1 MMKKCMLGKRLI
13 VASMATAMLLGEC
26 VSTMGSVF
34 SESEENVYVYFSNGS
49 YKVITDIVSGASAE
63 IAAGMDVGDYAS
75 AKFSPDGK
83 YLYYMKQ
90 CHAGVGNL
98 WRCEYHKLKPGSSD
112 NETYCQF
119 VALDVKYDSFVV
131 TQTGVTFKDDN
142 NNLYYFNGSSIRKIG
157 QDVNGFVCSKDGTQ
171 IVFGSS
177 ANPSVYSEYKDFD
190 LGSVLGLYGVETSN
204 LDEVVT
210 LANEYL
216 EVFDITDFDNIFF
229 TKESYKEDQPYI
241 YVTNLKTGPRYL
253 GTLVDRMRK
262 PENGTVYYRKGT
274 EIDWTLEELFTD
286 SSGETEKLEQ
296 LRESLPMLKEEGYIE
311 DLYAYKNGEE
321 KRIDI
326 LPDWSRYLGHI
337 LYYDTIKCLLPY
349 DISMDGDEVN
359 RYLEKH
365 GSYIISP
372 YINEPL
378 YIDME
383 GYWILFNEHDIPM
396 DGIYL
401 NEHNMLID
409 GWKNVILV
417 DFVDGQ
423 FAAIDSLSRHAS
435 VVAIDESA
443 IYYEI
448 DSEDEES
455 NRCNVYKISGE
466 DTTCVAENV
475 PFDVIYLYS
484 DGSVLA
490 NDDEDIMVLNRNGKQ
505 YEIAGNVTDYV
516 YGIESTILYISD
528 DKLYVWQGEN
538 SELLAQ
544 DVERVWCKDSLEQV
558 HYLGN
563 PDTDD

>member
-1 MMKKCMLGKRLI
+1 MKRCMFGKRL
-13 VASMATAMLLGEC
+13 MAAGMTTAMLLGQC
-26 VSTMGSVF
+26 VSTMGSIF
-34 SESEENVYVYFSNGS
+34 FEDEENVYVYFSNGS
-49 YKVITDIVSGASAE
+49 YKVITDIASGASAE

-119 VALDVKYDSFVV
+119 VAFDVKYDSFVV
-131 TQTGVTFKDDN
+131 TPTGVTFKDDN

-171 IVFGSS
+171 IVFGSN

-229 TKESYKEDQPYI
+229 TKESDSEDEPYI

-286 SSGETEKLEQ
+286 SSGETEKIEK
-296 LRESLPMLKEEGYIE
+296 LREALPMLKEEGYIE
-311 DLYAYKNGEE
+311 DLYAYKDGKE

-326 LPDWSRYLGHI
+326 LLRASRHLGHI
-337 LYYDTIKCLLPY
+337 LFYDTIKDLLPY
-349 DISMDGDEVN
+349 DLAMDKSDLYD
-359 RYLEKH
+359 YLEKN

-372 YINEPL
+372 YINKSL
-378 YIDME
+378 YFDIE
-383 GYWILFNEHDIPM
+383 NYWEVYEKEDIPW

-401 NEHNMLID
+401 NEYNMLID
-409 GWKNVILV
+409 GRKKLGVV

-423 FAAIDSLSRHAS
+423 FATINYISRHAS

-490 NDDEDIMVLNRNGKQ
+490 NDDEDIMVLNRDGKQ

-528 DKLYVWQGEN
+528 NKLYVWQGEN